1 MLIPNIGN
9 TAQTMPTSRAA
20 SDSAGIAATHG
31 APVEATTAKPVED
44 KQPSPVQLKSAVD
57 NLNKT
62 LTQNNKNIQF
72 SVDSDSKR
80 TVVKLVDTETGD
92 TISQYPTKQALA
104 ISQSINQTQQGL
116 LLKQKA

>member
-9 TAQTMPTSRAA
+9 TAQASPPTRGA
-20 SDSAGIAATHG
+20 SDSAGVAAVHA
-31 APVEATTAKPVED
+31 APVEVKTANPVED
-44 KQPSPVQLKSAVD
+44 KQPSPDQLKSAVES
-57 NLNKT
+57 LNKS
-62 LTQNNKNIQF
+62 LTQSNKNIQF

-104 ISQSINQTQQGL
+104 ISQSISQTQQGL